1 MKFQLTLM
9 ELNRNSL
16 SNNLR
21 ICGFPISPKYPN
33 KKFSNSKKTNPNS
46 ALKPWQLHMCV
57 DLVQV

>member
-21 ICGFPISPKYPN
+21 VFGFPISPKYPN
-33 KKFSNSKKTNPNS
+33 KKLVIAKKQTQIR
-46 ALKPWQLHMCV
+46 L
-57 DLVQV
+57 